1 MDKFRGRP
9 AFVTGGASGIGLA
22 IGREL
27 ARREMK
33 VALADNDADTLKMA
47 CSGLPGS
54 VAIALDTTDA
64 SRWGPALDEAEA
76 ELGPLAV
83 LVVNAGVA
91 GSQLPITETSPAVW
105 EWTRGIN
112 LDGTFLALHHGVP
125 RLTRTGMPSHV
136 IATASLAAM
145 VVWERN
151 GPYSATK
158 AAMVALCETLR
169 AELATTEVGVSVLL
183 PSLVNTAILERNA
196 ARAPTGVCTGECDP
210 ELEGAMRAGLD
221 PDIVARMAADAIG
234 TGAFWIVTHP
244 ETRELV
250 RARAAEIDA
259 ALERAQA
266 ALVGSFSPGKGG

>member
-91 GSQLPITETSPAVW
+91 GTVCVLRPARRSRHPPQGLQPAAGSGISNHTGDMA
-105 EWTRGIN
+105 EW
-112 LDGTFLALHHGVP
+112 L
-125 RLTRTGMPSHV
+125 
-136 IATASLAAM
+136 
-145 VVWERN
+145 
-151 GPYSATK
+151 K
-158 AAMVALCETLR
+158 AA
-169 AELATTEVGVSVLL
+169 
-183 PSLVNTAILERNA
+183 
-196 ARAPTGVCTGECDP
+196 VC
-210 ELEGAMRAGLD
+210 
-221 PDIVARMAADAIG
+221 
-234 TGAFWIVTHP
+234 
-244 ETRELV
+244 
-250 RARAAEIDA
+250 
-259 ALERAQA
+259 
-266 ALVGSFSPGKGG
+266 